1 MKTNISKNKNKKAKQ
16 KNEQTISKLEKKG
29 GGQSDPS

>member
-16 KNEQTISKLEKKG
+16 TNEQTISKLENKWG
-29 GGQSDPS
+29 GAKRS